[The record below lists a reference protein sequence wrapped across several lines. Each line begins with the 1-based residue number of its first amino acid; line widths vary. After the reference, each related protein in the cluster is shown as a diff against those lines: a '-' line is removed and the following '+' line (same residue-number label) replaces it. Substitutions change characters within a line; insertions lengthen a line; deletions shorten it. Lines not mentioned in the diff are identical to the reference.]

1 MEGNKLHIVLGLG
14 EDMSVRRS
22 LIQLG
27 TKLAMGLGAL
37 FLVGVLLAAIPN
49 HRAPV
54 LEGISPAPGQEAKE
68 PDHSTVSGID
78 MDKAK
83 SSEKNAARGGRHR
96 QGPEPESGSP
106 VR

>member
-1 MEGNKLHIVLGLG
+1 
-14 EDMSVRRS
+14 MSVRRG
-22 LIQLG
+22 LLQLA
-27 TKLAMGLGAL
+27 TKLAMGVGAL

-49 HRAPV
+49 HRSPA
-54 LEGISPAPGQEAKE
+54 LEGISAAPVQEPKE
-68 PDHSTVSGID
+68 PDHSTVSGVD

>member
-1 MEGNKLHIVLGLG
+1 MLA
-14 EDMSVRRS
+14 RRT
-22 LIQLG
+22 LLQIA

-54 LEGISPAPGQEAKE
+54 VEGLSAEPGKEARGME
-68 PDHSTVSGID
+68 HVAMPGTD

-83 SSEKNAARGGRHR
+83 SSKKDAMRDMTHKRHGDSGHRHVTAAKAG
-96 QGPEPESGSP
+96 ESTQ
-106 VR
+106 